1 MMDFNFLATANG
13 ITSKYFSQE
22 QVAKT
27 ASGLS
32 PLDEEAKKKFG
43 EAFSNAYDEMI
54 ATKALGENMRN
65 SYENMHQD
73 DFQAHANRLGYSID
87 NRVIDMLGLQLSDE
101 MNAKVSAAMNSA
113 IDSI

>member
-1 MMDFNFLATANG
+1 MSDIFSDSVQRERIREVTLMMDFNFLATANG

-73 DFQAHANRLGYSID
+73 DF
-87 NRVIDMLGLQLSDE
+87 
-101 MNAKVSAAMNSA
+101 
-113 IDSI
+113 